1 MYICMLFFTIHWF
14 LAPSSEMTL
23 SSKLNDAISSKTSP
37 SDIVAILDE
46 LDQLSPDLTPQGA
59 LVCYMYVHI

>member
-1 MYICMLFFTIHWF
+1 
-14 LAPSSEMTL
+14 MTL